1 MKDWLPPIR
10 ENGSGSKVRQVA
22 GALQD
27 GILSGAFPLG
37 GKLPTTRELARRYRV
52 DRSTVMAALAELKNL
67 GLVETTM
74 GSGTRISAVR
84 PTLVLAPSVEQALD
98 LHAPEEDGEGEGS
111 AADFTVLHPDE
122 TLFPLKKMK
131 AVLEAT
137 LEEEGEQVM
146 RYSDPMG
153 YPPLRDWI
161 AQRLGIGEDQ
171 VLIVNGAQQGL
182 SLLCRLLLTPGSK
195 VLVESPTYAGL
206 LPLLKMHQAE
216 VVPIPVGGD
225 GIDLSALALQTGSP
239 FKFLYLQPTLHN
251 PTGLTLDEE
260 SRLRIL
266 KLLPRHQICVLE
278 DTPDILLGRQKS
290 LFELDPLKREITL
303 GSFSKLML
311 PGFRVGWVAGPAH
324 LIEACAR
331 LKALTDLH
339 APPLLQAALNR
350 FIRSSDFPAYVKQ
363 FNAHAKKKEALVR
376 RLMKAHLP
384 RDVEAGL
391 SPLSASL
398 WLLLPS
404 HLSARS
410 TAEALLKEGL
420 RVSPGDPFYP
430 VPFAP
435 PALRIVFSHA
445 EERDLERLFVTL
457 GGVLRRKPSTGRKT
471 RFRIPL

>member
-1 MKDWLPPIR
+1 MLNWLPPIKKI
-10 ENGSGSKVRQVA
+10 GSGSKVRQVA

-27 GILSGAFPLG
+27 GILSGAFPFG
-37 GKLPTTRELARRYRV
+37 HNMPTTRELAARFGV
-52 DRSTVMAALAELKNL
+52 DRSTVLAALAELKSI
-67 GLVETTM
+67 GLVETTI
-74 GSGTRISAVR
+74 GSGTRVSAVR
-84 PTLVLAPSVEQALD
+84 PTLVLAPPVEQALD
-98 LHAPEEDGEGEGS
+98 LHAPETDGEGGG
-111 AADFTVLHPDE
+111 AVADFTVLHPDE
-122 TLFPLKKMK
+122 ALFPLRKMK

-137 LEEEGEQVM
+137 LEEEGERVM

-153 YPPLRDWI
+153 YLPLRSWI
-161 AQRLGIGEDQ
+161 ARRLGIGDDQ

-216 VVPIPVGGD
+216 VVPIPVGRMGL
-225 GIDLSALALQTGSP
+225 DLSTLALQTGAP

-260 SRLRIL
+260 ARLRIL

-278 DTPDILLGRQKS
+278 DTPDLLFGRQRS
-290 LFELDPLKREITL
+290 LFEMDPLKREITL

-331 LKALTDLH
+331 LKALSDLH
-339 APPLLQAALNR
+339 APPLLQAALFR
-350 FIRSSDFPAYVKQ
+350 FISSPDYPVYVKQ
-363 FNAHAKKKEALVR
+363 FILHARRKETLVR
-376 RLMKAHLP
+376 RLMKTHLP
-384 RDVEAGL
+384 RGTEAVL

-398 WLLLPS
+398 WLLLPA
-404 HLSARS
+404 HLSSRTA
-410 TAEALLKEGL
+410 AEAMLKEGL

-430 VPFAP
+430 DPFAP
-435 PALRIVFSHA
+435 PALRIVFSNA
-445 EERDLERLFVTL
+445 QEKDLDRLFKTL
-457 GGVLRRKPSTGRKT
+457 AGVLRQKPAPGRKAQY
-471 RFRIPL
+471 RIPL

>member
-1 MKDWLPPIR
+1 MLNWLPPIK

-37 GKLPTTRELARRYRV
+37 HNMPTTRDLAARFGV
-52 DRSTVMAALAELKNL
+52 DRSTVLAALAELKSI
-67 GLVETTM
+67 GLVETTI
-74 GSGTRISAVR
+74 GSGTRVSAVR
-84 PTLVLAPSVEQALD
+84 PTLVLAPPVEQALD
-98 LHAPEEDGEGEGS
+98 LHAPETDGEGEGG

-122 TLFPLKKMK
+122 ALFPLRKMK

-137 LEEEGEQVM
+137 LEEEGERVM

-153 YPPLRDWI
+153 YPPLRNWI
-161 AQRLGIGEDQ
+161 ARRLGIGDDQ

-216 VVPIPVGGD
+216 IVPIPVGREGL
-225 GIDLSALALQTGSP
+225 DLSALALQTGAP

-251 PTGLTLDEE
+251 PTGLTLDEDA
-260 SRLRIL
+260 RLRIL

-278 DTPDILLGRQKS
+278 DTPDLLFGRQKS

-324 LIEACAR
+324 LIEACTR

-339 APPLLQAALNR
+339 APPLLQAALHR
-350 FIRSSDFPAYVKQ
+350 FISSPDYPVYVKQ
-363 FNAHAKKKEALVR
+363 FILHAGRKETQVR
-376 RLMKAHLP
+376 RLMKTHLP
-384 RDVEAGL
+384 RGMEAVL

-398 WLLLPS
+398 WLPLPA
-404 HLSARS
+404 HLSSR
-410 TAEALLKEGL
+410 TAVEALLKEGL

-435 PALRIVFSHA
+435 PALRIVFSNA
-445 EERDLERLFVTL
+445 QEKDLERLFKSL
-457 GGVLRRKPSTGRKT
+457 AGVLGRKPAPGRKT
-471 RFRIPL
+471 QYRIPL